1 MKAILFP
8 VYETKVSEEYT
19 NYLRSILPSTCSKLT
34 VLSESMLS
42 QEKEL
47 LDLLK
52 SKDEDLL
59 LISAD
64 SLPTWGTLQL
74 IEKSV
79 NRKTRALTFRPKDG
93 FASDWIVGGGEILA
107 TNNTQFV
114 EYKGNSV
121 NKC

>member
-64 SLPTWGTLQL
+64 SLPTWGPY
-74 IEKSV
+74 S
-79 NRKTRALTFRPKDG
+79 
-93 FASDWIVGGGEILA
+93 
-107 TNNTQFV
+107 
-114 EYKGNSV
+114 
-121 NKC
+121 